1 MLDIALAIIIAEIC
15 IRSSAFQML
24 MRESYELGRNIGNAL
39 LSAILKARQ
48 TAAQPASEQSGV
60 RHD

>member
-24 MRESYELGRNIGNAL
+24 MRESYELGRKIGKAL
-39 LSAILKARQ
+39 LAAILKARQ
-48 TAAQPASEQSGV
+48 ASTEGA